1 MNILLTHANAM
12 RRQYYGERAL
22 AALRALGDVRL
33 HQHDEPLTPDGLIAA
48 ARGID
53 LIVSDRMTA
62 GPAQVF
68 ANLPEL
74 KAFLRVAVDI
84 RNIDVD
90 AASKAG
96 VLVTRAGPGFMQSVS
111 EMALGYMIDL
121 SRGISRSVIA
131 YRAGEKPEIRMG
143 RQLAGSTAGIIG
155 FGSIGRCLADLLAK
169 IGMRVLIHDPYAKVA
184 DERFAQVDLDTL
196 LAEAHYVVC
205 LVVAN
210 EATENLMDASI
221 FRRMRPDAVFLNLSR
236 GNLVNDADLVAA
248 LKEGRI
254 AGAAMDVGRATDQ
267 MPMPEIA
274 ALPNVIATPHTAGL
288 TPPAI
293 EAQAFDTVAQVA
305 ALAKGEVPPGAV
317 NAEHWSRRI

>member
-1 MNILLTHANAM
+1 MKILLTHANAM

-22 AALRALGDVRL
+22 AALQALGKVEL
-33 HQHDEPLTPDGLIAA
+33 HEHDEPLTPEGLVAV
-48 ARGID
+48 ARNVD
-53 LIVSDRMTA
+53 VIVSDRMTP
-62 GPAQVF
+62 GPAEVF
-68 ANLPEL
+68 AGLPGL
-74 KAFLRVAVDI
+74 RAFLRVAVDI
-84 RNIDVD
+84 RNIDVE

-96 VLVTRAGPGFMQSVS
+96 VLVTRADPGFMQSVS

-143 RQLAGSTAGIIG
+143 RQLAGSTVGIIG
-155 FGSIGRCLADLLAK
+155 FGSIGRCLADLTAK
-169 IGMRVLIHDPYAKVA
+169 IGMTVLVHDPYTTVA
-184 DERFAQVDLDTL
+184 DQRLAQVDLDTL
-196 LAEAHYVVC
+196 LAESHFVVC

-210 EATENLMDASI
+210 DATENLMDASV
-221 FRRMRPDAVFLNLSR
+221 FRRMRPDAMFLNLSR

-254 AGAAMDVGRATDQ
+254 AGAAMDVGRAPDQ
-267 MPMPEIA
+267 MPMPEVA
-274 ALPNVIATPHTAGL
+274 ALPNVVATPHSAGL

-293 EAQAFDTVAQVA
+293 EAQAFDTVRQVA

-317 NAEHWSRRI
+317 NAEHWRRRL

>member
-1 MNILLTHANAM
+1 MKILLTHANAM

-22 AALRALGDVRL
+22 AALQALGKVEL
-33 HQHDEPLTPDGLIAA
+33 HEHDEPLTPEGLVAV
-48 ARGID
+48 ARNVD
-53 LIVSDRMTA
+53 VIVSDRMTP
-62 GPAQVF
+62 GPAEVF
-68 ANLPEL
+68 AGLPGL
-74 KAFLRVAVDI
+74 RAFLRVAVDI
-84 RNIDVD
+84 RNIDVE

-96 VLVTRAGPGFMQSVS
+96 VLVTRADPGFMQSVS

-143 RQLAGSTAGIIG
+143 RQLAGSTVGIIG
-155 FGSIGRCLADLLAK
+155 FGSIGRCLADLTAK
-169 IGMRVLIHDPYAKVA
+169 IGMTVLIHDPYTTVA
-184 DERFAQVDLDTL
+184 DQRFAQVDLDTL
-196 LAEAHYVVC
+196 LAESHFVVC

-210 EATENLMDASI
+210 DATENLMDASV
-221 FRRMRPDAVFLNLSR
+221 FRRMRPDAMFLNLSR

-254 AGAAMDVGRATDQ
+254 AGAAMDVGRAPDQ
-267 MPMPEIA
+267 MPMPEVA
-274 ALPNVIATPHTAGL
+274 ALPNVVATPHSAGL

-293 EAQAFDTVAQVA
+293 EAQAFDTVRQVA

-317 NAEHWSRRI
+317 NAEHWRRRL

>member
-1 MNILLTHANAM
+1 MKILLTHANAM

-22 AALRALGDVRL
+22 AALRALGEVRL
-33 HQHDEPLTPDGLIAA
+33 HEHDEPLEPAGLIAA
-48 ARGID
+48 AQGID
-53 LIVSDRMTA
+53 VIVSDRMTI
-62 GPAQVF
+62 GPAEVF
-68 ANLPEL
+68 AGLPGL

-96 VLVTRAGPGFMQSVS
+96 VLVTRANPGFMQSVS

-121 SRGISRSVIA
+121 SRDITPSVMA
-131 YRAGEKPEIRMG
+131 YRAGRQPEIRMG
-143 RQLAGSTAGIIG
+143 RQLAGSTVGIIG
-155 FGSIGRCLADLLAK
+155 FGSIGRCLADLTAK
-169 IGMRVLIHDPYAKVA
+169 IGMRVLIHDPYATVA
-184 DERFAQVDLDTL
+184 DGRFAQVDLDTL
-196 LAEAHYVVC
+196 LAESHYVVC

-210 EATENLMDASI
+210 DATENLMDASV
-221 FRRMRPDAVFLNLSR
+221 FGRMRRDAVFLNLSR

-248 LKEGRI
+248 LREGRI
-254 AGAAMDVGRATDQ
+254 AGAAMDVGRAPDQ

-293 EAQAFDTVAQVA
+293 EAQAFDTVGQVA

-317 NAEHWSRRI
+317 NAAQWTRRL